1 MSGLHKNLQRMRL
14 MKNFN
19 KFITEK
25 TSDEDLAADGVDF
38 TNDVS
43 NPKMVE
49 RINGFLGAMSKMEHL
64 VPEHGLTKMQEKLG
78 RLSLS
83 FDMPDLSEDGGKYS
97 MPLTQF
103 GGRTGED
110 ESGAIVNGDGIS
122 HKVEGG
128 LSLEIMHE
136 KTANGTHFIIAKIV

>member
-1 MSGLHKNLQRMRL
+1 
-14 MKNFN
+14 MKNFS
-19 KFITEK
+19 KYIAEK
-25 TSDEDLAADGVDF
+25 ASDEDLAADGADF

-64 VPEHGLTKMQEKLG
+64 VPEHALTKMQEKLG

-83 FDMPDLSEDGGKYS
+83 FDMPDLSEEGGKYS

-103 GGRTGED
+103 GGRTGKDENGED
-110 ESGAIVNGDGIS
+110 INDDGIS

-136 KTANGTHFIIAKIV
+136 KTANGTHFVIAKIV